1 MGALMGTEDRVARIR
16 ARLTEVLAPSALEII
31 DDSSLHAGH
40 AGAAGGG
47 GHFRVRIVSA
57 RFAGQSPIER
67 HRAVYQAL
75 GDLMG
80 GEVHALS
87 LRALA
92 PDED

>member
-1 MGALMGTEDRVARIR
+1 MPGPR
-16 ARLTEVLAPSALEII
+16 
-31 DDSSLHAGH
+31 
-40 AGAAGGG
+40 AGG
-47 GHFRVRIVSA
+47 HYRVRIVSA

>member
-1 MGALMGTEDRVARIR
+1 VARIR
-16 ARLTEVLAPSALEII
+16 ASLTEAFQPTALEII

-47 GHFRVRIVSA
+47 GHYRVRIVSA
-57 RFAGQSPIER
+57 RFSGMNAVER

-75 GDLMG
+75 GGLMG

-87 LRALA
+87 INARS
-92 PDED
+92 PDEP

>member
-1 MGALMGTEDRVARIR
+1 MGALMGSEDRVARIR
-16 ARLTEVLAPSALEII
+16 VRLTEALAPSALEII
-31 DDSSLHAGH
+31 DDSHLHAGH

-47 GHFRVRIVSA
+47 HYRVRMVSE
-57 RFAGQSPIER
+57 RFAGLGPIER

-92 PDED
+92 PEED